1 MLKIL
6 NMEKRNNMENLDF
19 RKPDMDNLIQK
30 SYSDFCKERYE
41 NHVSLMNRVHK
52 KVNESMENVR
62 SRFRVEVIERYM
74 EWLEGWFT
82 SINEQE
88 SDIVLMTFG
97 DTLRTARDYMNGKGE
112 LVEKNTE
119 ILSKMIEEK
128 SKEYDY

>member
-1 MLKIL
+1 
-6 NMEKRNNMENLDF
+6 MEKRNNMENLDF

-30 SYSDFCKERYE
+30 SYSEFCKERYE

-62 SRFRVEVIERYM
+62 SRFRVEAIERYM

-112 LVEKNTE
+112 LVEKNME

>member
-1 MLKIL
+1 
-6 NMEKRNNMENLDF
+6 MEKRNNMENLDF

-62 SRFRVEVIERYM
+62 SRFRVEAIERYM

-97 DTLRTARDYMNGKGE
+97 DTLRTVRDYMNGKGE

>member
-1 MLKIL
+1 
-6 NMEKRNNMENLDF
+6 MEKRNNMGNLDF

-62 SRFRVEVIERYM
+62 SRFRVEAIERYM

-97 DTLRTARDYMNGKGE
+97 DTLRTVRDYMNGKGE

-119 ILSKMIEEK
+119 ILSKMVEEK

>member
-1 MLKIL
+1 
-6 NMEKRNNMENLDF
+6 MEKRNNMGNLDF

-62 SRFRVEVIERYM
+62 SRFRVEAIERYM

-119 ILSKMIEEK
+119 ILSKMVEEK

>member
-1 MLKIL
+1 
-6 NMEKRNNMENLDF
+6 MENLDF

-30 SYSDFCKERYE
+30 SYSEFCKERYE

-62 SRFRVEVIERYM
+62 SRFRVEAIERYM

-112 LVEKNTE
+112 LVEKNME